1 MVWNSLYFSICPY
14 TGNHHPTWRSH
25 IFQRVAKNHQPKH
38 QWVGFRDI
46 SQDCAQSIS
55 LCQNHIEK
63 NNDPKKSTAKL
74 SPCWVAGQL
83 VLQGG
88 APYLAFSWFISTI
101 TRVYGGYIY
110 SYIMGFINQLITG
123 GAPPCRLWQ
132 PHEYE
137 KLELYGWAFP
147 APRRGRVKC
156 CACCCPMIFKGNAG
170 SLNTNPFA

>member
-1 MVWNSLYFSICPY
+1 MSIYWESSSHLTKSYFSEGGEKPPTKTSMGWFQGHFTGLRPIHFIVPKPY
-14 TGNHHPTWRSH
+14 WN
-25 IFQRVAKNHQPKH
+25 
-38 QWVGFRDI
+38 
-46 SQDCAQSIS
+46 
-55 LCQNHIEK
+55 EK